1 MAGHGHDHGFGSSEP
16 LKPLTAADEQ
26 YMFTPEGAGYEH
38 TDANVWLI
46 AKFAFW
52 LLITALVV
60 HVGLGLM
67 YKMFIEQSKVS
78 SEEQQYPL
86 ASTTEP
92 RLPPAPR
99 LQQFPR
105 TEFYQ
110 FRTGEMQ
117 KLESYGW
124 VNKDAGIV
132 HIPIEDAMK
141 LTLERGLLQSR
152 PAQPDQSET
161 PGLMPSDASS
171 GRVME
176 RRRQ

>member
-1 MAGHGHDHGFGSSEP
+1 MGGHGYQGPSEP
-16 LKPLTAADEQ
+16 LQPITPADEQ

-38 TDANVWLI
+38 TDANVWQI
-46 AKFAFW
+46 AKFGLW
-52 LLITALVV
+52 LVITAVVV
-60 HVGLGLM
+60 HLGMGALYKLM
-67 YKMFIEQSKVS
+67 IEQSKAT
-78 SEEQQYPL
+78 SEQPYPL
-86 ASTTEP
+86 ASTTDP
-92 RLPPAPR
+92 RLPPEPR

-105 TEFYQ
+105 NEYYQ
-110 FRTGEMQ
+110 FHLTEQQ

-132 HIPIEDAMK
+132 HIPIEDAMR
-141 LTLERGLLQSR
+141 LALERGLLESSQEQ
-152 PAQPDQSET
+152 AQPET